1 MLLLLSALEG
11 MSDILSIEREKGS
24 KIQSLVPC
32 PKVVQLYDSGMGGVD
47 FMDQRTAAYRL
58 DQESSRKFWKRA
70 VPMSRLSMKKNQP
83 ELIDNHGGHLPD
95 YQAMQKEC
103 AY

>member
-1 MLLLLSALEG
+1 M
-11 MSDILSIEREKGS
+11 SIEREKGS

-32 PKVVQLYDSGMGGVD
+32 PKVVKLYDSGMGGVD
-47 FMDQRTAAYRL
+47 LMEQRTAAYSL
-58 DQESSRKFWKRA
+58 DRESSRKVWKRA
-70 VPMSRLSMKKNQP
+70 VPMSRLTIKKNQP

-95 YQAMQKEC
+95 YLAMRKEC